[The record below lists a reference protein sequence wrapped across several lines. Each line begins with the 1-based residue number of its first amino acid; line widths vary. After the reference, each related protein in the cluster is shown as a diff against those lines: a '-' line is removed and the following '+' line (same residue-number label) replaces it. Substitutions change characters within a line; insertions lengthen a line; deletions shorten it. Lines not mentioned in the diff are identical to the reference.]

1 MKFLEQ
7 LAKGFVR
14 SAVNQVGRDGGRVVS
29 NKVYGNAHATKIQ
42 VVGSTDDLS
51 SPAATAASFDLMSKD
66 GDVIHFEANNPPG
79 KEWIRENAKP
89 VIYETSAIMNVL
101 MLFGSF
107 LFPVLGPLYWLTKSA
122 FSFFTQAVKY
132 QAIAVVPN
140 LVSDRRRKEGYRQDG
155 YRKEV
160 VVFDLEIGPLKSAFI
175 LKGVFCLLIGVSTSI
190 FQWIAYNALSN

>member
-42 VVGSTDDLS
+42 VVGNEGDAPASA
-51 SPAATAASFDLMSKD
+51 SPATSFDLMSKD
-66 GDVIHFEANNPPG
+66 GNVIHFEADNPPG
-79 KEWIRENAKP
+79 EEWIRRNAKP
-89 VIYETSAIMNVL
+89 VIYETSVIMNGL
-101 MLFGSF
+101 MLIGSF
-107 LFPVLGPLYWLTKSA
+107 FFPVLGPLYWLMKSA
-122 FSFFTQAVKY
+122 FSFFAKSVKY

-175 LKGVFCLLIGVSTSI
+175 LKGVFCLLIGVATSV